1 LFLVSTRLRI
11 LACLLLAFV
20 AFTLVPRVV
29 TSQGTWAAEI
39 VKTEAPGSVVADQPL
54 TVVVTVAYSM
64 DLLAGQSLFVAIE
77 DRNEIVGRPFP
88 NTANTCP
95 SQSYSN
101 ESICIYTPKNPKL
114 QTGNFTV
121 SFTLNAPDYATT
133 WNLYVITQIIQLAFS
148 PGWGVTRASY
158 TVLHVVVTASQA

>member
-1 LFLVSTRLRI
+1 MLLVSTRLRI
-11 LACLLLAFV
+11 LACFLVTFV
-20 AFTLVPRVV
+20 AFTVVPRVV
-29 TSQGTWAAEI
+29 TSQSTWAEI
-39 VKTEAPGSVVADQPL
+39 VKIVAPDTVVAGQPL
-54 TVVVTVAYSM
+54 TVIVTVAYSM

-77 DRNEIVGRPFP
+77 DRNEIVGKPFP

-114 QTGNFTV
+114 ETGNFTV

-148 PGWGVTRASY
+148 PGWGVTRPSY
-158 TVLHVVVTASQA
+158 TVLHVVVIAGQG